1 VQVDIEV
8 HYYKAAAAEVD
19 STVVQAYMAL
29 DLVVDTVV
37 RAYMAVDMAVNM
49 AVQHMVF
56 QWGILLGKG
65 LVQRA

>member
-1 VQVDIEV
+1 VHMDIGV
-8 HYYKAAAAEVD
+8 HYYKAAVEVD
-19 STVVQAYMAL
+19 S
-29 DLVVDTVV
+29 TVV
-37 RAYMAVDMAVNM
+37 RAYMAVDM

>member
-8 HYYKAAAAEVD
+8 HYAAAAEVD
-19 STVVQAYMAL
+19 STVVQAYTAL
-29 DLVVDTVV
+29 DMVVDTVV
-37 RAYMAVDMAVNM
+37 RAYTAVDMSVDM
-49 AVQHMVF
+49 VVQHMVF